1 MKNCDTA
8 RRPGSGG
15 GIDIFA
21 AGQCSGDRR
30 DLEPLPG
37 ELRGADGNRLAAW
50 LKSGLDEGSE
60 DRSPEALRWSGLS
73 ALYDLYTRDPF
84 TPPMISFP
92 LPALPLFLTASLHK
106 KADTA

>member
-1 MKNCDTA
+1 MLQRVQEEAAWRPILEALAEESQEALLRAHYDTA
-8 RRPGSGG
+8 
-15 GIDIFA
+15 
-21 AGQCSGDRR
+21 
-30 DLEPLPG
+30 L
-37 ELRGADGNRLAAW
+37 
-50 LKSGLDEGSE
+50 SE